1 MKQLETVLA
10 QAHQRTESLQFVLQT
25 LTSRH
30 QQLETLV
37 QSLESAI
44 NKL

>member
-1 MKQLETVLA
+1 MKQLETALA
-10 QAHQRTESLQFVLQT
+10 QAQIRTESLQFVIQT
-25 LTSRH
+25 LTFRH

-37 QSLESAI
+37 YSLESAI

>member
-1 MKQLETVLA
+1 MKQLETTLA
-10 QAHQRTESLQFVLQT
+10 QAQIRTESLHFVIQT
-25 LTSRH
+25 LASRH

-37 QSLESAI
+37 HSLESAI

>member
-1 MKQLETVLA
+1 MKQLETALA
-10 QAHQRTESLQFVLQT
+10 QAQIRTESLQFVIQT

-37 QSLESAI
+37 YSLESAI